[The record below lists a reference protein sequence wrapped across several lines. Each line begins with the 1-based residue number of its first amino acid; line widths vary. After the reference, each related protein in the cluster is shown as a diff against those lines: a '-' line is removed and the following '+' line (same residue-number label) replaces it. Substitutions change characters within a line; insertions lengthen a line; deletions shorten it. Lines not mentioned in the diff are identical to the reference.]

1 MPPGIAVDGI
11 WQHEQTL
18 EDFYLNLIKLPPRN
32 ANQLNHVPPQL
43 KNELWKLFGKKR
55 TYIGFGAFLLA
66 QTAMLL
72 LFKFT
77 RWQSDFERML
87 YGNGYLRLA
96 ITFPR

>member
-1 MPPGIAVDGI
+1 MFPTSTMFFA
-11 WQHEQTL
+11 
-18 EDFYLNLIKLPPRN
+18 
-32 ANQLNHVPPQL
+32 QL

-72 LFKFT
+72 AFRFT

-87 YGNGYLRLA
+87 SRNSSRHS
-96 ITFPR
+96 RCQW